1 MLRLRSVRTGK
12 FLRAARFPRRRGPK
26 HFFRPSCRRKL
37 GNMALC
43 TRGLRPRDQ
52 APVNDELQER
62 RAEVIKAAKDETKR
76 RRLGIHGKKIE

>member
-1 MLRLRSVRTGK
+1 
-12 FLRAARFPRRRGPK
+12 
-26 HFFRPSCRRKL
+26 
-37 GNMALC
+37 MALC